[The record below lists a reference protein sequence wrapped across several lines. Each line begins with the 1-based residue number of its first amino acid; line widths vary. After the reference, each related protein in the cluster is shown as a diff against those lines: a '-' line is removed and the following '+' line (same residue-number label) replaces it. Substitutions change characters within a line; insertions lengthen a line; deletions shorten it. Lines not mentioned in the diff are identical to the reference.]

1 VLTSEDLPQDEL
13 LVREAALN
21 DPREA
26 QRTALTEIAKLL
38 ARRDWTGILEPTED
52 CVVFIAEHD
61 GALAPKRAS
70 VREVT
75 QPTEPLAAWDGP
87 GGGVERAPRGST
99 E

>member
-13 LVREAALN
+13 LLREPALN

-38 ARRDWTGILEPTED
+38 ARRDWTGILQPTGD
-52 CVVFIAEHD
+52 CVVFIAEH
-61 GALAPKRAS
+61 ALAPKRAS